1 MRAFSDRSVPQA
13 LVREILELAAFAPS
27 NGNIQPWKVTVLTGK
42 PLATALEKINAGLY
56 TNGEI
61 EQPEYR
67 VYPEKLAE
75 PYRSRRYAC
84 GELMYTAFGIPR
96 EDKPARI
103 RQVLKNYIFFGAP
116 VGLIITMSKE
126 MDLGQAVDVGI
137 FLQNLML
144 LATERGLASCPQA
157 SWAQW
162 PQRVRDAMKID
173 SDQKIIVGLA
183 LGYADDGHAVNDL
196 EQPRIAADDFV
207 SFDGFD

>member
-1 MRAFSDRSVPQA
+1 
-13 LVREILELAAFAPS
+13 
-27 NGNIQPWKVTVLTGK
+27 
-42 PLATALEKINAGLY
+42 
-56 TNGEI
+56 
-61 EQPEYR
+61 
-67 VYPEKLAE
+67 
-75 PYRSRRYAC
+75 
-84 GELMYTAFGIPR
+84 MYTAFGIPR